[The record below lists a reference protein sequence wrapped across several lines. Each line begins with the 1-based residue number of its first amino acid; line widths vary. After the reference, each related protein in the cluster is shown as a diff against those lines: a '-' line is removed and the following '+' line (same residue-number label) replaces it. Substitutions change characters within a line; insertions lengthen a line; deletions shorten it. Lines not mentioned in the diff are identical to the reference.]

1 LLETKAELDLVE
13 AWTNFE
19 TVILEDFVGQ
29 SNGLDKGLNITV
41 QYRSGLIIIVLKTE
55 TFFNNSSYE
64 MCVCLIVSLIC
75 PVHI

>member
-1 LLETKAELDLVE
+1 MIDLIKKLYKELLLETKAELDLVE

-41 QYRSGLIIIVLKTE
+41 
-55 TFFNNSSYE
+55 
-64 MCVCLIVSLIC
+64 
-75 PVHI
+75 

>member
-1 LLETKAELDLVE
+1 MKRQITCVYITIHIVDWSHKKLYKELLLETKAELDLVE

-41 QYRSGLIIIVLKTE
+41 
-55 TFFNNSSYE
+55 
-64 MCVCLIVSLIC
+64 
-75 PVHI
+75 